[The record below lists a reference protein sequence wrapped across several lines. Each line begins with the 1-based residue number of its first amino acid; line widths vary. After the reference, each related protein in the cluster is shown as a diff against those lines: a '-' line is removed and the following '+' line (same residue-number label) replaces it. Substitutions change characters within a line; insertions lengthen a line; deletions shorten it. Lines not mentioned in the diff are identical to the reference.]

1 MGKPKLTSKA
11 KNKAEDDNQGM
22 SNAHIVQTVMD
33 MVDQIVFIREDNG
46 KALRV
51 VGEYEG
57 DDFNP
62 HISEVV
68 MLQEVPFAINNLL
81 KKAEFHLIEERDK
94 VVQGL
99 YILLKARSLV
109 NVGPGCDPS
118 SSRLSIRL
126 GTTLST

>member
-1 MGKPKLTSKA
+1 MTSKA

-99 YILLKARSLV
+99 YILLKARSLI
-109 NVGPGCDPS
+109 NVG
-118 SSRLSIRL
+118 
-126 GTTLST
+126 